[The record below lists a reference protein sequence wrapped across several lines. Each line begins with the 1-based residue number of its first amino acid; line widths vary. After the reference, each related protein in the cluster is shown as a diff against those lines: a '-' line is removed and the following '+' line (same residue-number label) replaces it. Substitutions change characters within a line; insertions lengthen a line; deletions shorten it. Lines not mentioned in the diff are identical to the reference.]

1 MKKKKD
7 KKKKYEEVGK
17 KEKKKLE
24 QPKFPSYLQ
33 KKVKKKKPEKLK
45 LPGFDLAKPQ
55 KFSPYLPVTLFFVLT
70 IILFSK
76 FIFSGQMLY
85 GTDAMSAG
93 VFFRS
98 FYANFW
104 RTYHTMPLWEPYI
117 HGGMPFV
124 DAMHGDIFYPATVL
138 KFFLPVTYAMGLKL
152 VLHVFLAGIF
162 MFYFLRGL
170 NLRSE
175 VSLLG
180 GMLYMFSPCLVS
192 LVYPGHDGKM
202 FVMALFPLAFLI
214 LHRACRSGRL
224 FHFLLFSLAFTLL
237 IFSAHMQMAYFAC
250 WGLGLFFL
258 FQLWNIYRKGNKKIL
273 KYIAYFVIS
282 IILGFSIS
290 MVQLISPY
298 LYLKTHSM
306 RTMHTDEKGGYE
318 YASSWSMNLEE
329 AASEIVPE
337 FCGDNIHTQG
347 NFYWGRNPFK
357 LNSEYIGLFAIF
369 LAVVTIIYRRNR
381 LIWFFTGLGA
391 LAFVYALGGTTPFFR
406 IFYHLVP
413 GVKNFRGPSMIN
425 FLFCFSAVTIAMLG
439 LQNYFKLKDDPD
451 EAKKFLKI
459 ALIFAIAYSGLT
471 ILITLLGKSFF
482 DLWIAMLYSG
492 IEPAKKVALQLNI
505 PRIIGGLWISAFLLW
520 LGYGVLRLYLK
531 GALKQGLVVGALAVI
546 ALVDLFRFDSR
557 FITVVD
563 PSQFYGKSFAS
574 RSIIAVDP
582 SQSYGK
588 SSVVDFLQE
597 KQKEEPFR
605 VFMLPESYPDNYLA
619 LYGIEEVS
627 LTAMHGNH
635 LRIYDEFVGRHEKK
649 PNLTH
654 PNFMNLLNVKYLLS
668 PSPLNTPWTKQ
679 VFEAE
684 GIYVYQ
690 NLNYLPRAFPVYSW
704 EVEKDEAKILSHLKN
719 PQFDVRKKILL
730 TKIPPNIGPDTTEIP
745 SDRIIPA
752 KVYDN
757 KINSFKVDVQMQK
770 AGFLLLS
777 ENYYPAWEAYV
788 DGKETKIYRAN
799 YLFRAV
805 YLDKGRHEVKFVYD
819 SAPYKI
825 GKAFTLFS
833 SLLVLCIFGFYL
845 IKGYVS
851 KKAIHNSR
859 SIK

>member
-1 MKKKKD
+1 MKKPKT
-7 KKKKYEEVGK
+7 K
-17 KEKKKLE
+17 KEKKIEKSKTKRLD
-24 QPKFPSYLQ
+24 PKRE
-33 KKVKKKKPEKLK
+33 EKLWR
-45 LPGFDLAKPQ
+45 
-55 KFSPYLPVTLFFVLT
+55 YLPFVL
-70 IILFSK
+70 LFLLTLIMFSS
-76 FIFSGQMLY
+76 FVFSGQMLY
-85 GTDAMSAG
+85 GTDSMSAG

-104 RTYHTMPLWEPYI
+104 RTYHTMPLWDPYI

-152 VLHVFLAGIF
+152 VLHVFLAGAF

-175 VSLLG
+175 VSFLG
-180 GMLYMFSPCLVS
+180 GLLYMFSPCLIS

-202 FVMALFPLAFLI
+202 FVMALFPLAFLV

-224 FHFLLFSLAFTLL
+224 IHFLLFSLAFALL
-237 IFSAHMQMAYFAC
+237 ILSAHMQMAYFAC

-258 FQLWNIYRKGNKKIL
+258 FQLWNVYRKGNRKIL
-273 KYIAYFVIS
+273 KIIAYFAIS
-282 IILGFSIS
+282 IILGFSVS

-306 RTMHTDEKGGYE
+306 RTMHTDERGGYE

-337 FCGDNIHTQG
+337 FSGDNIHTQG

-357 LNSEYIGLFAIF
+357 LNSEYIGLLALF

-381 LIWFFTGLGA
+381 LIWFFAGLGA
-391 LAFVYALGGTTPFFR
+391 LSFIYALGGTTPFFR

-413 GVKNFRGPSMIN
+413 GVKSFRGPSMIN
-425 FLFCFSAVTIAMLG
+425 FLFCFSAVSVAMLG
-439 LQNYFKLKDDPD
+439 LENFFRLKDTPD
-451 EAKKFLKI
+451 EAKRFLKI

-471 ILITLLGKSFF
+471 ILVTLLGKSFF
-482 DLWIAMLYSG
+482 DIWIAILYSG
-492 IEPAKKVALQLNI
+492 IDPAKRAALGLNI
-505 PRIIGGLWISAFLLW
+505 PRIIGGLWISTALLW
-520 LGYGVLRLYLK
+520 LGYGILRLHLK
-531 GALKQGLVVGALAVI
+531 GALSQGMIVGALAVI

-557 FITVVD
+557 FIEVVD
-563 PSQFYGKSFAS
+563 PNQYNRKS
-574 RSIIAVDP
+574 P
-582 SQSYGK
+582 
-588 SSVVDFLQE
+588 VVDFLKE

-605 VFMLPESYPDNYLA
+605 VFMLPQSYPDNYLA

-627 LTAMHGNH
+627 LSAMHGNH
-635 LRIYDEFVGRHEKK
+635 LRIYDEFVGRHEKN
-649 PNLTH
+649 PNLIL

-668 PSPLNTPWTKQ
+668 PSRLSTPWVKE

-704 EVEKDEAKILSHLKN
+704 EVEKDEAKILSHLKD

-730 TKIPPNIGPDTTEIP
+730 TETPPNVTPDTMEVP
-745 SDRIIPA
+745 SNRIVPA

-757 KINSFKVDVQMQK
+757 KINSFEVDVEMQK

-777 ENYYPAWEAYV
+777 ENYYPAWKAYV

-805 YLDKGRHEVKFVYD
+805 YLDRGEHEVRFVFD
-819 SAPYKI
+819 SVPYRI
-825 GKAFTLFS
+825 GKTFTLLTS
-833 SLLVLCIFGFYL
+833 VVLLLMFGFYMIGRIL
-845 IKGYVS
+845 P
-851 KKAIHNSR
+851 KKERTR
-859 SIK
+859 S